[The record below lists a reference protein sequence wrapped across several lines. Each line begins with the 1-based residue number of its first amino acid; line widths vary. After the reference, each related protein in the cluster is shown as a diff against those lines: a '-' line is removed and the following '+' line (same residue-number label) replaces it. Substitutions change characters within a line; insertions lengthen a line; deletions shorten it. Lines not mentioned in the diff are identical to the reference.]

1 MAAQENVDYLGYYGL
16 MPIEELLRASQEQA
30 LHGMDKYYPQAWAFV
45 HYLMFGNLGAE
56 RPKLEAFLD
65 QEGKTNLD
73 TAFTNAFGQSYKDV
87 TNELRKYLDRG
98 RYGIQEM
105 AVRDRG
111 EEMMIAPASPANVE
125 ASLARL
131 AVAGGNDEPARRHA
145 EALLAIVPNNAVSY
159 EIFAI
164 VADRAGDTAQLT
176 AAVDKAIELGSRDP
190 NIYSV
195 KAAHLMEA
203 NRRADAPVDEMLPAG
218 VARTAADLLGRSLA
232 LRPRSRDTIEQIM
245 FALLNVDAVTDQD
258 DAVLAASGR
267 ALPTEGRVLVA
278 QAALARARGDMSG
291 ATELLRRARVEPF
304 TLPPRQRS
312 MAGALHDSW
321 FMEWTF
327 AELGAL
333 GPDRPDE
340 AVAFL
345 DAQLANDAVTD
356 RMRTTLEEMR
366 ADMIGFQRLRT
377 AIEARQEGR
386 VAEADAILAELTN
399 DPNISARL
407 RREVERM
414 AAESGEE
421 NR

>member
-1 MAAQENVDYLGYYGL
+1 
-16 MPIEELLRASQEQA
+16 
-30 LHGMDKYYPQAWAFV
+30 
-45 HYLMFGNLGAE
+45 
-56 RPKLEAFLD
+56 
-65 QEGKTNLD
+65 
-73 TAFTNAFGQSYKDV
+73 
-87 TNELRKYLDRG
+87 
-98 RYGIQEM
+98 
-105 AVRDRG
+105 
-111 EEMMIAPASPANVE
+111 
-125 ASLARL
+125 
-131 AVAGGNDEPARRHA
+131 
-145 EALLAIVPNNAVSY
+145 
-159 EIFAI
+159 
-164 VADRAGDTAQLT
+164 
-176 AAVDKAIELGSRDP
+176 
-190 NIYSV
+190 
-195 KAAHLMEA
+195 
-203 NRRADAPVDEMLPAG
+203 
-218 VARTAADLLGRSLA
+218 
-232 LRPRSRDTIEQIM
+232 
-245 FALLNVDAVTDQD
+245 
-258 DAVLAASGR
+258 
-267 ALPTEGRVLVA
+267 
-278 QAALARARGDMSG
+278 
-291 ATELLRRARVEPF
+291 
-304 TLPPRQRS
+304 